1 MTTAVAIQPAMPRPT
16 PVPIAAARPRKQQR
30 PSPGKENLVSVKP
43 VSSTVGPVANIRT
56 RRERPCDAC
65 RRRKSRCVIHE
76 GAVLCVLCDFHKQE
90 CTFVQSPLPRK
101 RKVVDDGKKDSP
113 NNQKKRSVDAE
124 PPPLALPT
132 PTITATAPSP
142 PPAQPLL
149 TNQHLPHLGETLGL
163 QRRQHSRYIGLSS
176 PFDSLLIG
184 LSSFDTRNEST
195 FDLGTLR
202 RVNDHECFI
211 MLPDEN
217 TQDYAGEAD
226 SLHLVEQVV
235 HPHGPALLDL
245 YFRVVHPSFPI
256 IQKHLFVERYRNG
269 DRTFSPALMAGMYI
283 LALNWWS
290 FDHKLASY
298 PKPDAARLEALANKS
313 LSLAME
319 RPKLSTV
326 QAGLLLLQRPEADSW
341 SLTTQLVAIGQELGL
356 HLDCSGWSIPQW
368 ERGLRKRI
376 AWALY
381 MQDKWSSLIHG
392 RPSHIFGAN
401 WAVKAINDDDFKE
414 EGDGYE
420 TRQEETEDE
429 KEDSLRGQMLFAQMI
444 ELTAIM
450 AEVMDTFY
458 TQVAIQDF
466 ANAGKGSTQL
476 ILERAKPVQIKLKRW
491 HEKLPQSIR
500 MHAETG
506 SKLSSTGMLTDV
518 RSEKCTVLTYTG
530 YLHLAYFATEITLHR
545 RIVQSLDPTM
555 SDQYLLFVC
564 RNAAKTRL
572 ISAMDFV
579 NRLKPE
585 HLRSFWYFA
594 SKINFT
600 LIGTF
605 GSLLWATAPAAEEA
619 EFYKTRLREYRWT
632 LSVSAKRA
640 EFLDYAVQML
650 DASRAMLNNLAE
662 KPSLATQ
669 ISSTGVPPSA
679 PVPRRAHF
687 GGMGGG
693 MGGGVGGRSM
703 GGFGGMEGG
712 MYDEGEGDGEDTEMR
727 ESVEL
732 RRNVSSRSFR
742 GFEFEEEEGSLGD
755 RRR

>member
-1 MTTAVAIQPAMPRPT
+1 M
-16 PVPIAAARPRKQQR
+16 
-30 PSPGKENLVSVKP
+30 
-43 VSSTVGPVANIRT
+43 
-56 RRERPCDAC
+56 
-65 RRRKSRCVIHE
+65 
-76 GAVLCVLCDFHKQE
+76 
-90 CTFVQSPLPRK
+90 
-101 RKVVDDGKKDSP
+101 
-113 NNQKKRSVDAE
+113 
-124 PPPLALPT
+124 
-132 PTITATAPSP
+132 
-142 PPAQPLL
+142 
-149 TNQHLPHLGETLGL
+149 GL

-184 LSSFDTRNEST
+184 LSHFDTRNEST

-217 TQDYAGEAD
+217 TQDYADEVET
-226 SLHLVEQVV
+226 LRHVEQIV

-245 YFRVVHPSFPI
+245 YFNVVHPSFPI

-269 DRTFSPALMAGMYI
+269 DRTFSPSLMAGMYI
-283 LALNWWS
+283 LALNWWTL
-290 FDHKLASY
+290 DPKLARY
-298 PKPDAARLEALANKS
+298 PKPDAARLEAIAMKS

-356 HLDCSGWSIPQW
+356 HLDCSGWSVPLW

-401 WAVKAINDDDFKE
+401 WAVKLITEEDFKE

-420 TRQEETEDE
+420 VQQDDTEEE
-429 KEDSLRGQMLFAQMI
+429 KEENEKGQILFAQMI
-444 ELTAIM
+444 GLTMIM

-458 TQVAIQDF
+458 TQTAIQDF
-466 ANAGKGSTQL
+466 ANAGKNSTQL
-476 ILERAKPVQIKLKRW
+476 ILARAKGVQLKLRKW
-491 HEKLPQSIR
+491 HEELPKSVK
-500 MHAETG
+500 MHAPTNG
-506 SKLSSTGMLTDV
+506 NLSS
-518 RSEKCTVLTYTG
+518 TG

-545 RIVQSLDPTM
+545 RIVQSLDSTNHDPYGFFM
-555 SDQYLLFVC
+555 C

-585 HLRSFWYFA
+585 HLQAFWYFA

-605 GSLLWATAPAAEEA
+605 GSLLWATAPAQEEA

-632 LSVSAKRA
+632 LSVSSKRA
-640 EFLDYAVQML
+640 EFLDYAVSML
-650 DASRAMLNNLAE
+650 DASRAMLHNLAE
-662 KPSLATQ
+662 KPSLAQQ
-669 ISSTGVPPSA
+669 ISNAGVPPSA
-679 PVPRRAHF
+679 PARSAPSNMGPPPRQQMDDVEMQDEPGLRRTISSGSF
-687 GGMGGG
+687 Q
-693 MGGGVGGRSM
+693 
-703 GGFGGMEGG
+703 GFGNESLDHYGSNHSRGG
-712 MYDEGEGDGEDTEMR
+712 SQSQTA
-727 ESVEL
+727 
-732 RRNVSSRSFR
+732 
-742 GFEFEEEEGSLGD
+742 EGSLRGD
-755 RRR
+755 TPGSR

>member
-1 MTTAVAIQPAMPRPT
+1 M
-16 PVPIAAARPRKQQR
+16 PVPIAAARPRKQQKA
-30 PSPGKENLVSVKP
+30 SPGKENLVVGKPTTTNGP
-43 VSSTVGPVANIRT
+43 VSNIRS

-76 GAVLCVLCDFHKQE
+76 GAALCVLCEFHKQE

-101 RKVVDDGKKDSP
+101 RKVVDGDKKDSP
-113 NNQKKRSVDAE
+113 NNTKKRTVDTE
-124 PPPLALPT
+124 PPPLALST
-132 PTITATAPSP
+132 PTITATAPNP
-142 PPAQPLL
+142 PPPQAPLVSI
-149 TNQHLPHLGETLGL
+149 HLPQLGETLGL

-184 LSSFDTRNEST
+184 LSQFDTRNEST

-217 TQDYAGEAD
+217 TQEYAGEVEA
-226 SLHLVEQVV
+226 LNQVEQLI

-245 YFRVVHPSFPI
+245 YFQVVHPNFPI

-269 DRTFSPALMAGMYI
+269 DRSFSPALLAGMYI

-290 FDHKLASY
+290 FNPNLAKYS
-298 PKPDAARLEALANKS
+298 KPDAARLEAIAMKS
-313 LSLAME
+313 LTAAME

-356 HLDCSGWSIPQW
+356 HLDCTSWSVPLW

-392 RPSHIFGAN
+392 RPSHIFNAN
-401 WAVKAINDDDFKE
+401 WAVKPISEEDFNE

-420 TRQEETEDE
+420 TRQDETEDE
-429 KEDSLRGQMLFAQMI
+429 QEENHRGRILFAQMI
-444 ELTAIM
+444 ALTQIM

-458 TQVAIQDF
+458 TQIAIHDF
-466 ANAGKGSTQL
+466 ANAGKKSTEL
-476 ILERAKPVQIKLKRW
+476 ILARAKPVQIKLRQW
-491 HEKLPQSIR
+491 HERLPAEVK
-500 MHAETG
+500 MHAPLTKN
-506 SKLSSTGMLTDV
+506 KLTS
-518 RSEKCTVLTYTG
+518 TG

-545 RIVQSLDPTM
+545 RIVQSLDSTNPD
-555 SDQYLLFVC
+555 SYGLFMC

-585 HLRSFWYFA
+585 HLQAFWYFA
-594 SKINFT
+594 SKVNFT

-605 GSLLWATAPAAEEA
+605 GSLLWATAPAKEEA
-619 EFYKTRLREYRWT
+619 EFYKLRLREYRWT
-632 LSVSAKRA
+632 LSVSSKRA
-640 EFLDYAVQML
+640 DFLEYAVSML

-662 KPSLATQ
+662 KPSLAEQ
-669 ISSTGVPPSA
+669 ISSAGVPPAA
-679 PVPRRAHF
+679 PRKMYYST
-687 GGMGGG
+687 MGPPLYPHGS
-693 MGGGVGGRSM
+693 GRHSPEDVN
-703 GGFGGMEGG
+703 ME
-712 MYDEGEGDGEDTEMR
+712 DGDD
-727 ESVEL
+727 L
-732 RRNVSSRSFR
+732 RRTMSGDSFQGFNDGSQFGSQPSSRLQTAENSPR
-742 GFEFEEEEGSLGD
+742 SV
-755 RRR
+755 

>member
-1 MTTAVAIQPAMPRPT
+1 MPRPT
-16 PVPIAAARPRKQQR
+16 PVPIAAARPRKIHK
-30 PSPGKENLVSVKP
+30 PSPGKENLIAGKPTSTTGP
-43 VSSTVGPVANIRT
+43 VSNIRS

-65 RRRKSRCVIHE
+65 RRRKSRCVINE
-76 GAVLCVLCDFHKQE
+76 GAALCVLCEFHKQE

-101 RKVVDDGKKDSP
+101 RKVVDGDKKDSP
-113 NNQKKRSVDAE
+113 NATKKRTVDTE
-124 PPPLALPT
+124 PPPLALST

-142 PPAQPLL
+142 PPPQPQL
-149 TNQHLPHLGETLGL
+149 TNLHLPQLGETLGL
-163 QRRQHSRYIGLSS
+163 QRSQHSRYIGLSS

-184 LSSFDTRNEST
+184 LSHFDTRNEST

-217 TQDYAGEAD
+217 TQDYAGEAE
-226 SLHLVEQVV
+226 SLQQVEQLV

-245 YFRVVHPSFPI
+245 YFQIVHPSFPI

-269 DRTFSPALMAGMYI
+269 DRSFAPALLAGMYI

-290 FDHKLASY
+290 FNPKLANYS
-298 PKPDAARLEALANKS
+298 KPDAQRLEAVAMKALTV
-313 LSLAME
+313 AME

-356 HLDCSGWSIPQW
+356 HLDCTNWSVPAW
-368 ERGLRKRI
+368 ERGLRRRI

-401 WAVKAINDDDFKE
+401 WAVTAIAEEDFVE

-420 TRQEETEDE
+420 TRQDDTEDE
-429 KEDSLRGQMLFAQMI
+429 QEDNHRGRILFAQMI
-444 ELTAIM
+444 ALTQIM

-458 TQVAIQDF
+458 TQTAIHDF
-466 ANAGKGSTQL
+466 ANAGEKSTEL
-476 ILERAKPVQIKLKRW
+476 ILARAKPVQIKLRQW
-491 HEKLPQSIR
+491 HERLPAEVKMNAPSKGKLTS
-500 MHAETG
+500 
-506 SKLSSTGMLTDV
+506 
-518 RSEKCTVLTYTG
+518 TG

-545 RIVQSLDPTM
+545 RIVQSLDSAS
-555 SDQYLLFVC
+555 SDSPAKSYGVFMC

-572 ISAMDFV
+572 ISAMDLV

-585 HLRSFWYFA
+585 HLQAFWYFA
-594 SKINFT
+594 SKVNFT

-605 GSLLWATAPAAEEA
+605 GSLLWATAPAKEEA
-619 EFYKTRLREYRWT
+619 EFYKLRLREYRWT
-632 LSVSAKRA
+632 LSVSSKRA
-640 EFLDYAVQML
+640 DFLEYAVSML

-662 KPSLATQ
+662 KPSLAEQ
-669 ISSTGVPPSA
+669 ISKAGVPPAAPPRQFSA
-679 PVPRRAHF
+679 INMPPPPQHP
-687 GGMGGG
+687 GYGHYSPEDIEMG
-693 MGGGVGGRSM
+693 
-703 GGFGGMEGG
+703 
-712 MYDEGEGDGEDTEMR
+712 DDGD
-727 ESVEL
+727 L
-732 RRNVSSRSFR
+732 RRMSSGDSFD
-742 GFEFEEEEGSLGD
+742 GFHDGSQYGSRPASRPQTAGNSPGSL
-755 RRR
+755 

>member
-16 PVPIAAARPRKQQR
+16 PIPIAAAKPKQKR
-30 PSPGKENLVSVKP
+30 SPSGKENLVQAKP
-43 VSSTVGPVANIRT
+43 VSSVGPVANIRT

-90 CTFVQSPLPRK
+90 CTFVQSPQPRK
-101 RKVVDDGKKDSP
+101 RKVTSDLKKDDSG
-113 NNQKKRSVDAE
+113 NNGSQKKRSVDAE

-142 PPAQPLL
+142 LPQRPQ
-149 TNQHLPHLGETLGL
+149 QHSFNSRDTTALGETLGL
-163 QRRQHSRYIGLSS
+163 QRRQHSRYIGLTT

-184 LSSFDTRNEST
+184 LSHFDSRNESK

-217 TQDYAGEAD
+217 TQDYGDDTEAFNAI
-226 SLHLVEQVV
+226 EQIV
-235 HPHGPALLDL
+235 HPHGPALIDI
-245 YFRVVHPSFPI
+245 YFRTVHPSFPI
-256 IQKHLFVERYRNG
+256 IQKHLFIERHRIG
-269 DRTFSPALMAGMYI
+269 DRTFSPPLIAGMYI

-290 FDHKLASY
+290 FDSNLAPY
-298 PKPDAARLEALANKS
+298 PKPDASRLEAIASKA
-313 LSLAME
+313 LSVAME
-319 RPKLSTV
+319 RPKLSTI

-356 HLDCSGWSIPQW
+356 HLDCSTWSIPLW

-392 RPSHIFGAN
+392 RPSHIFSAN
-401 WAVKAINDDDFKE
+401 WAVKPISDEDFKE

-420 TRQEETEDE
+420 TKREESEDDMSENE
-429 KEDSLRGQMLFAQMI
+429 KGLILFAQMI
-444 ELTAIM
+444 ALTAIM

-466 ANAGKGSTQL
+466 ANAGKNSTRL
-476 ILERAKPVQIKLKRW
+476 ILERAKPVQIKLKEW
-491 HEKLPQSIR
+491 FAKLPASTR
-500 MHAETG
+500 MDN
-506 SKLSSTGMLTDV
+506 SSSNRLST
-518 RSEKCTVLTYTG
+518 TG

-545 RIVQSLDPTM
+545 RIVQSIDPMT
-555 SDQYLLFVC
+555 SDPYLLYIC
-564 RNAAKTRL
+564 RSAAKTRL

-585 HLRSFWYFA
+585 HLQAFWYFA

-605 GSLLWATAPAAEEA
+605 GSLLWATAPAHEEA

-650 DASRAMLNNLAE
+650 DASRTMLNNLAE
-662 KPSLATQ
+662 KPSLAQ
-669 ISSTGVPPSA
+669 SQVSMSGVPPA
-679 PVPRRAHF
+679 PQRQQMRGADVDMT
-687 GGMGGG
+687 GDGQ
-693 MGGGVGGRSM
+693 GVGNLSRLNSSASLSFQGFANEPFEQFASESLGGDTPTSM
-703 GGFGGMEGG
+703 G
-712 MYDEGEGDGEDTEMR
+712 
-727 ESVEL
+727 
-732 RRNVSSRSFR
+732 
-742 GFEFEEEEGSLGD
+742 
-755 RRR
+755 

>member
-1 MTTAVAIQPAMPRPT
+1 M
-16 PVPIAAARPRKQQR
+16 PVPIAAARPRKPQK
-30 PSPGKENLVSVKP
+30 PSPGKEDVAASRP
-43 VSSTVGPVANIRT
+43 TSSSGPISNIRS

-65 RRRKSRCVIHE
+65 RRRKSRCVIHD
-76 GAVLCVLCDFHKQE
+76 GASLCVLCEFHKQD

-101 RKVVDDGKKDSP
+101 RKAVEEGTKDSP
-113 NNQKKRSVDAE
+113 NVSKKRSVDAE

-142 PPAQPLL
+142 LPPQPSLA
-149 TNQHLPHLGETLGL
+149 NIHLPQLGETLGL

-184 LSSFDTRNEST
+184 LSHFDTRNEST

-217 TQDYAGEAD
+217 TQDYADEANTL
-226 SLHLVEQVV
+226 SHVEQLV

-245 YFRVVHPSFPI
+245 YFQIVHPSYPI
-256 IQKHLFVERYRNG
+256 IQKHLFVERYRTG
-269 DRTFSPALMAGMYI
+269 DRSFSPALLAGMYI

-290 FDHKLASY
+290 FDPKLANY
-298 PKPDAARLEALANKS
+298 TKPDASRLEAVAMKS
-313 LSLAME
+313 LTLAME

-356 HLDCSGWSIPQW
+356 HIDCMSWSVPHW

-392 RPSHIFGAN
+392 RPSHIFNAN
-401 WAVKAINDDDFKE
+401 WAVKPITEDDFNE
-414 EGDGYE
+414 ENDGYE
-420 TRQEETEDE
+420 ARAKETDDEREENQRSRT
-429 KEDSLRGQMLFAQMI
+429 LFAQMI
-444 ELTAIM
+444 SLTQIM

-458 TQVAIQDF
+458 TQTAIQDF
-466 ANAGKGSTQL
+466 ANAGKKSTEL
-476 ILERAKPVQIKLKRW
+476 ILARAKPVQIKLRQW
-491 HEKLPQSIR
+491 HERLPAEVK
-500 MHAETG
+500 MHA
-506 SKLSSTGMLTDV
+506 SSGNGLN
-518 RSEKCTVLTYTG
+518 STG

-545 RIVQSLDPTM
+545 RIVQSLDTTTPD
-555 SDQYLLFVC
+555 SYGLFMC

-585 HLRSFWYFA
+585 HLQAFWFFA
-594 SKINFT
+594 SKVNFT

-605 GSLLWATAPAAEEA
+605 GSLLWATAPAREEA
-619 EFYKTRLREYRWT
+619 EFYKLRLREYRWT
-632 LSVSAKRA
+632 LSVSSNRA
-640 EFLDYAVQML
+640 DFLDYAVSML

-662 KPSLATQ
+662 KPSLAEQ
-669 ISSTGVPPSA
+669 ISSAGVPPAAPRMFHPMQPYSEPQSPEEMHMGDDGDSFHGFDESSHYESRPGSA
-679 PVPRRAHF
+679 LPTAGNSPR
-687 GGMGGG
+687 
-693 MGGGVGGRSM
+693 SI
-703 GGFGGMEGG
+703 
-712 MYDEGEGDGEDTEMR
+712 
-727 ESVEL
+727 
-732 RRNVSSRSFR
+732 
-742 GFEFEEEEGSLGD
+742 
-755 RRR
+755 

>member
-1 MTTAVAIQPAMPRPT
+1 MPRPT
-16 PVPIAAARPRKQQR
+16 PIPIAAARPRKQQK
-30 PSPGKENLVSVKP
+30 PSPGKENLPSGKP
-43 VSSTVGPVANIRT
+43 VSNTVGPVANIRT

-76 GAVLCVLCDFHKQE
+76 GAVLCVLCEFHKQE

-101 RKVVDDGKKDSP
+101 RKVVDPADKKDSP
-113 NNQKKRSVDAE
+113 NNTKKSRSVDAE

-142 PPAQPLL
+142 PPPQSSLA
-149 TNQHLPHLGETLGL
+149 HSYLPHLGETLGL

-184 LSSFDTRNEST
+184 LSQFDTRNEST

-217 TQDYAGEAD
+217 TQDYADEVE
-226 SLHLVEQVV
+226 SLRQVEHIV
-235 HPHGPALLDL
+235 HPHGPALLEL
-245 YFRVVHPSFPI
+245 YFRIVHPNFPI
-256 IQKHLFVERYRNG
+256 IQKHLFIERYRSG
-269 DRTFSPALMAGMYI
+269 DRSFAPSLIAGMYI

-290 FDHKLASY
+290 YNPKLAAY
-298 PKPDAARLEALANKS
+298 PKPDSSRLEAVAMKS
-313 LSLAME
+313 LSLAMD
-319 RPKLSTV
+319 RPKLSTI

-356 HLDCSGWSIPQW
+356 HLDCSSWSIPVW

-401 WAVKAINDDDFKE
+401 WAVQPITDEDFRE
-414 EGDGYE
+414 EGDSPEGK
-420 TRQEETEDE
+420 RTEN
-429 KEDSLRGQMLFAQMI
+429 EDDQDDNERGQILFAQMI
-444 ELTAIM
+444 GLTQIM

-458 TQVAIQDF
+458 TQTAIQDF
-466 ANAGKGSTQL
+466 ANAGKNSTQL
-476 ILERAKPVQIKLKRW
+476 ILARAKNVQLKLRKW
-491 HEKLPQSIR
+491 HEDLPKCVK
-500 MHAETG
+500 MVAPTND
-506 SKLSSTGMLTDV
+506 KLSS
-518 RSEKCTVLTYTG
+518 TG

-545 RIVQSLDPTM
+545 RIVQSLDHATHDPYGFFM
-555 SDQYLLFVC
+555 C

-585 HLRSFWYFA
+585 HLQGFWYFA

-605 GSLLWATAPAAEEA
+605 GSLLWATAPAKEEA

-632 LSVSAKRA
+632 LSVSSKRA

-650 DASRAMLNNLAE
+650 DTSRAMLNNLAE
-662 KPSLATQ
+662 KPSLAQQ
-669 ISSTGVPPSA
+669 ISTAGVPPPPPMRSA
-679 PVPRRAHF
+679 LS
-687 GGMGGG
+687 
-693 MGGGVGGRSM
+693 SM
-703 GGFGGMEGG
+703 GPPPRFSPDDMD
-712 MYDEGEGDGEDTEMR
+712 MDMDDEG
-727 ESVEL
+727 EL
-732 RRNVSSRSFR
+732 RRNESYGSFHGFGNDAQGLESYDSPTASASQSLR
-742 GFEFEEEEGSLGD
+742 GD
-755 RRR
+755 TP

>member
-1 MTTAVAIQPAMPRPT
+1 V
-16 PVPIAAARPRKQQR
+16 
-30 PSPGKENLVSVKP
+30 
-43 VSSTVGPVANIRT
+43 
-56 RRERPCDAC
+56 C
-65 RRRKSRCVIHE
+65 
-76 GAVLCVLCDFHKQE
+76 
-90 CTFVQSPLPRK
+90 
-101 RKVVDDGKKDSP
+101 
-113 NNQKKRSVDAE
+113 RSVDSE
-124 PPPLALPT
+124 PPPLALST

-142 PPAQPLL
+142 PPPQIPL
-149 TNQHLPHLGETLGL
+149 TSVHLPQLGETLGL

-184 LSSFDTRNEST
+184 LSTFDTRNESS

-217 TQDYAGEAD
+217 TQDYAGETDAL
-226 SLHLVEQVV
+226 SQVEQLI

-245 YFRVVHPSFPI
+245 YFQVVHPNYPI

-269 DRTFSPALMAGMYI
+269 DRSFSPALLAGMYI

-290 FDHKLASY
+290 FSPNLAKYS
-298 PKPDAARLEALANKS
+298 KPDAARLEAVAMKS
-313 LSLAME
+313 LTVAME

-356 HLDCSGWSIPQW
+356 HLDCTSWSVPLW

-392 RPSHIFGAN
+392 RPSHIFNAN
-401 WAVKAINDDDFKE
+401 WAVKPIAEDDFNE

-420 TRQEETEDE
+420 TRQDETEDE
-429 KEDSLRGQMLFAQMI
+429 QEENYRGRILFAQMI
-444 ELTAIM
+444 ALTQIM

-458 TQVAIQDF
+458 TQVAIHDF
-466 ANAGKGSTQL
+466 ASAGRKSTEL
-476 ILERAKPVQIKLKRW
+476 ILARAKPVQIKLRQW
-491 HEKLPQSIR
+491 HEKLPAGVK
-500 MHAETG
+500 MHTPV
-506 SKLSSTGMLTDV
+506 SKNKLNSV
-518 RSEKCTVLTYTG
+518 G

-545 RIVQSLDPTM
+545 RIVQSLDATNPD
-555 SDQYLLFVC
+555 SYGLFMC

-585 HLRSFWYFA
+585 HLQAFWYFA
-594 SKINFT
+594 SKVNFT

-605 GSLLWATAPAAEEA
+605 GSLLWATAPTKEEA
-619 EFYKTRLREYRWT
+619 EFYKLRLREYRWT

-640 EFLDYAVQML
+640 DFLDYAVSML

-662 KPSLATQ
+662 KPSLAEQ
-669 ISSTGVPPSA
+669 ISNAGVPPAA
-679 PVPRRAHF
+679 PPRMYQSTMGPPQYPNGH
-687 GGMGGG
+687 GGY
-693 MGGGVGGRSM
+693 SP
-703 GGFGGMEGG
+703 
-712 MYDEGEGDGEDTEMR
+712 EDTNMIDGDDLER
-727 ESVEL
+727 RISGESFQGFDDEYGSQP
-732 RRNVSSRSFR
+732 SSRPQTAGNSPR
-742 GFEFEEEEGSLGD
+742 SQ
-755 RRR
+755 

>member
-16 PVPIAAARPRKQQR
+16 PVPIAAARPRKQQK
-30 PSPGKENLVSVKP
+30 PSPGKENAIQGKP
-43 VSSTVGPVANIRT
+43 LSSTGAPLANIRS

-65 RRRKSRCVIHE
+65 RRRKSRCVINE
-76 GAVLCVLCDFHKQE
+76 GASLCVLCDFHKQE

-101 RKVVDDGKKDSP
+101 RKVADDGKKDSP
-113 NNQKKRSVDAE
+113 NNTKKRSVDAE

-142 PPAQPLL
+142 PPPQPPLASV
-149 TNQHLPHLGETLGL
+149 HLPQLGETLGL

-184 LSSFDTRNEST
+184 LSHFDTRNEST

-217 TQDYAGEAD
+217 TQDYADEAD
-226 SLHLVEQVV
+226 SLNAVEQLV

-245 YFRVVHPSFPI
+245 YFRIVHPSFPI

-269 DRTFSPALMAGMYI
+269 DRSFSPSLIAGMYI

-290 FDHKLASY
+290 FDPKLANYS
-298 PKPDAARLEALANKS
+298 KPDAARLEAIAMRS
-313 LSLAME
+313 LSIAME
-319 RPKLSTV
+319 RPKLSTI

-356 HLDCSGWSIPQW
+356 HLDCSSWSIPAW

-392 RPSHIFGAN
+392 RPSHIFSAN
-401 WAVKAINDDDFKE
+401 WAVKPIVDEDFRE
-414 EGDGYE
+414 EGDGYDA
-420 TRQEETEDE
+420 RHEETEDE
-429 KEDSLRGQMLFAQMI
+429 KEENERGQILFAQMI
-444 ELTAIM
+444 GLTQIM

-458 TQVAIQDF
+458 TQSALQDF
-466 ANAGKGSTQL
+466 ANAGKKSTEL
-476 ILERAKPVQIKLKRW
+476 ILARAKPVQIKLRNW
-491 HEKLPQSIR
+491 HEKLPKSVKMQS
-500 MHAETG
+500 ATNG
-506 SKLSSTGMLTDV
+506 KLSSNGF
-518 RSEKCTVLTYTG
+518 
-530 YLHLAYFATEITLHR
+530 LHLAYFATEITLHR
-545 RIVQSLDPTM
+545 RIVQSLDAASHDPYGFFM
-555 SDQYLLFVC
+555 C

-585 HLRSFWYFA
+585 HLQGFWYFA

-605 GSLLWATAPAAEEA
+605 GSLLWATAPAQEEA
-619 EFYKTRLREYRWT
+619 DFYKTRLREYRWT
-632 LSVSAKRA
+632 LSVSSKRA
-640 EFLDYAVQML
+640 EFLGYAVQML

-662 KPSLATQ
+662 KPSLAQQ
-669 ISSTGVPPSA
+669 ISNAGVPPAA
-679 PVPRRAHF
+679 PRPSFTQQRMAPPL
-687 GGMGGG
+687 
-693 MGGGVGGRSM
+693 GGRHSPIDEGDVDM
-703 GGFGGMEGG
+703 SDEGPLRRNFSGESFHGFGGESYEQYPSRPGSR
-712 MYDEGEGDGEDTEMR
+712 DEQ
-727 ESVEL
+727 
-732 RRNVSSRSFR
+732 
-742 GFEFEEEEGSLGD
+742 
-755 RRR
+755 

>member
-1 MTTAVAIQPAMPRPT
+1 MPRPT

-43 VSSTVGPVANIRT
+43 TSSTLGPVANIRT

-101 RKVVDDGKKDSP
+101 RKVLDDGKKDSP

-142 PPAQPLL
+142 PPPQSLL
-149 TNQHLPHLGETLGL
+149 ATQHIPQLGETLGL

-176 PFDSLLIG
+176 PFDSLLIA
-184 LSSFDTRNEST
+184 LSHFDTRNEST

-202 RVNDHECFI
+202 RVNENECFI

-217 TQDYAGEAD
+217 TQDYADDGD
-226 SLHLVEQVV
+226 TLHHVESIVQ
-235 HPHGPALLDL
+235 PHGPALLDL
-245 YFRVVHPSFPI
+245 YFRTVHPNFPI
-256 IQKHLFVERYRNG
+256 IQKHLFIQRYRNG
-269 DRTFSPALMAGMYI
+269 DRSFSPPLIAGMYI
-283 LALNWWS
+283 LALNWWT
-290 FDHKLASY
+290 FDPKLAAY
-298 PKPDAARLEALANKS
+298 QKPDASRLEAIATKS

-356 HLDCSGWSIPQW
+356 HLDCSSWSIPPW

-392 RPSHIFGAN
+392 RPSHIFSAN
-401 WAVKAINDDDFKE
+401 WAVQPINDDDFRE
-414 EGDGYE
+414 DGDGYDHPLQE
-420 TRQEETEDE
+420 TAEEREE
-429 KEDSLRGQMLFAQMI
+429 NERGRVLFGQMI
-444 ELTAIM
+444 SLTAIM

-466 ANAGKGSTQL
+466 QNAGTKSTNL
-476 ILERAKPVQIKLKRW
+476 ILERAKPVQLKLKLW
-491 HEKLPQSIR
+491 HEELPKEIR
-500 MHAETG
+500 MQAAT
-506 SKLSSTGMLTDV
+506 SSRLLS
-518 RSEKCTVLTYTG
+518 TG

-545 RIVQSLDPTM
+545 RIVQSLDPKAT
-555 SDQYLLFVC
+555 DPYLLFVC

-579 NRLKPE
+579 NRLKPS
-585 HLRSFWYFA
+585 HLRAFWYFA

-605 GSLLWATAPAAEEA
+605 GSLLWATAPAQEEA
-619 EFYKTRLREYRWT
+619 DFYKTRLREYRWT
-632 LSVSAKRA
+632 LSVSSKRA
-640 EFLDYAVQML
+640 EFLEYAVQML

-662 KPSLATQ
+662 KPSLAGLV
-669 ISSTGVPPSA
+669 SSAGVPPREARSMGPPQQPPSGGYGGGGGGGRNSPNEDVDMGEGSSGGGGLTRYPSA
-679 PVPRRAHF
+679 GSFHGFGLDNYQQFGSV

-693 MGGGVGGRSM
+693 GGSEQGGGGSGPQTAEGSVVG
-703 GGFGGMEGG
+703 
-712 MYDEGEGDGEDTEMR
+712 DEG
-727 ESVEL
+727 
-732 RRNVSSRSFR
+732 RNM
-742 GFEFEEEEGSLGD
+742 
-755 RRR
+755 

>member
-1 MTTAVAIQPAMPRPT
+1 MTAVAMQQPAMGPRP
-16 PVPIAAARPRKQQR
+16 VVSIAPARPRTIHK
-30 PSPGKENLVSVKP
+30 SPPTKDTLSKPTSNNGSVS
-43 VSSTVGPVANIRT
+43 NIRS

-76 GAVLCVLCDFHKQE
+76 GAALCVLCEFHKQE

-101 RKVVDDGKKDSP
+101 RKVVDGEKKDSP
-113 NNQKKRSVDAE
+113 NNTKKRSVDSD
-124 PPPLALPT
+124 PPPLALST

-142 PPAQPLL
+142 PPPAPPPQPSQLPTL
-149 TNQHLPHLGETLGL
+149 HLPQLGETLGL

-184 LSSFDTRNEST
+184 LSQFDTRNEST

-217 TQDYAGEAD
+217 TQDFAGESEA
-226 SLHLVEQVV
+226 LGHVEQLV

-245 YFRVVHPSFPI
+245 YFQVVHPNYPI

-269 DRTFSPALMAGMYI
+269 DRTFSPALLAGMYI
-283 LALNWWS
+283 LALNWWALNP
-290 FDHKLASY
+290 KLANYS
-298 PKPDAARLEALANKS
+298 KPDASRLETIAMKALT
-313 LSLAME
+313 LAME

-356 HLDCSGWSIPQW
+356 HLDCSSWSVPLW

-392 RPSHIFGAN
+392 RPSHIFNAN
-401 WAVKAINDDDFKE
+401 WAVKPITEEDFVE
-414 EGDGYE
+414 DGDGYE
-420 TRQEETEDE
+420 TRQEESKDEQTE
-429 KEDSLRGQMLFAQMI
+429 SHRGRILFAQMI
-444 ELTAIM
+444 GLTQIM

-458 TQVAIQDF
+458 TQTAIQDF
-466 ANAGKGSTQL
+466 ANAGKKSTDM
-476 ILERAKPVQIKLKRW
+476 ILSRAKPVQIKLRHW
-491 HEKLPQSIR
+491 HEKLP
-500 MHAETG
+500 AEVKMTVPEKG
-506 SKLSSTGMLTDV
+506 KLTS
-518 RSEKCTVLTYTG
+518 TG

-545 RIVQSLDPTM
+545 RIVQSLDSTVRD
-555 SDQYLLFVC
+555 SYGLFMC

-585 HLRSFWYFA
+585 HLQSFWFFA
-594 SKINFT
+594 SKVNFT

-605 GSLLWATAPAAEEA
+605 GSLLWATAPAKEEA
-619 EFYKTRLREYRWT
+619 EFYKLRLSEYRWT
-632 LSVSAKRA
+632 LSVSSKRA
-640 EFLDYAVQML
+640 DFLDYAVSML

-662 KPSLATQ
+662 KPTLAEQ
-669 ISSTGVPPSA
+669 QVSNAGVPPAA
-679 PVPRRAHF
+679 PPRQYSSF
-687 GGMGGG
+687 SNMGPPQNPNGA
-693 MGGGVGGRSM
+693 GRYEHEDID
-703 GGFGGMEGG
+703 ME
-712 MYDEGEGDGEDTEMR
+712 DDND
-727 ESVEL
+727 L
-732 RRNVSSRSFR
+732 RRMSSGESFEGFNDGSQYGGSRPPTAGNSPRSQ
-742 GFEFEEEEGSLGD
+742 
-755 RRR
+755 